1 MAPRN
6 LDGQEATR
14 TPPPTLQAALK
25 LVDEV
30 VHDLNNALLVIRGY
44 GSVLRSSLETPEQ
57 LADVDEIAKAVDHA
71 TRLTGRL
78 LELARSGR
86 PDGADAGVLV
96 EGSETILVVED
107 DEAVRGL
114 VCRILESAG
123 YIVLLA
129 TRPSEAEQLLAQ
141 EQNVDLLLSDVVMP
155 EMSGFELAA
164 RLRRDRP
171 DLRTLFISG
180 NAYVASS
187 STHST
192 AELLKKPFA
201 PSELTLAVRRTLDA
215 PVVAA

>member
-1 MAPRN
+1 MSPRTH
-6 LDGQEATR
+6 DGSQEA
-14 TPPPTLQAALK
+14 PPTLEAALR

-44 GSVLRSSLETPEQ
+44 SSVLRTSLGTPEQ

-71 TRLTGRL
+71 TALTGRL

-86 PDGADAGVLV
+86 QGGDTGPLAAGT
-96 EGSETILVVED
+96 ETILLVED

-114 VCRILESAG
+114 VCRVLESAG
-123 YIVLLA
+123 YNVLLA
-129 TRPSEAEQLLAQ
+129 TRPSEAELLLAQ

-164 RLRRDRP
+164 RLRNNRP

-187 STHST
+187 STHSD

-201 PSELTLAVRRTLDA
+201 PAELTLAVRRTLDA
-215 PVVAA
+215 PVVAT

>member
-6 LDGQEATR
+6 LDGQEATG

-44 GSVLRSSLETPEQ
+44 GSVLRSSLQTPEQ

-141 EQNVDLLLSDVVMP
+141 EQSVDLLLSDVVMP

-171 DLRTLFISG
+171 GIRTLFISG

-187 STHST
+187 STHSD

-201 PSELTLAVRRTLDA
+201 PSELTSAVRRTLDVPA
-215 PVVAA
+215 VE

>member
-6 LDGQEATR
+6 LDGQEATG

-44 GSVLRSSLETPEQ
+44 GSVLRSSLQTPEQ

-86 PDGADAGVLV
+86 PAGADAGVLV

-114 VCRILESAG
+114 VSRILESAG

-141 EQNVDLLLSDVVMP
+141 EQDVDLLLSDVVMP

-164 RLRRDRP
+164 RLRHDRP

>member
-1 MAPRN
+1 MSPRN
-6 LDGQEATR
+6 PDGPQEA
-14 TPPPTLQAALK
+14 PPTLEAALR

-44 GSVLRSSLETPEQ
+44 SSVLRTSLGTPEQ

-71 TRLTGRL
+71 TALTGRL
-78 LELARSGR
+78 LELARSG
-86 PDGADAGVLV
+86 PQGGDAGPLAA
-96 EGSETILVVED
+96 GTETILLVED

-114 VCRILESAG
+114 VCRVLESAG
-123 YIVLLA
+123 YNVLLA
-129 TRPSEAEQLLAQ
+129 TRPSEAELLLAQ

-164 RLRRDRP
+164 RLRNNRP

-187 STHST
+187 STHSD

-201 PSELTLAVRRTLDA
+201 PAELTLAVRRTLDA
-215 PVVAA
+215 PVVAT

>member
-1 MAPRN
+1 MTQRP
-6 LDGQEATR
+6 LDDPQRPEDTVS
-14 TPPPTLQAALK
+14 LEVALR

-44 GSVLRSSLETPEQ
+44 SSVLRSTLETPEQ

-71 TRLTGRL
+71 TGLTRRL
-78 LELARSGR
+78 LELGRSQA
-86 PDGADAGVLV
+86 PDGGSAGPLAQ
-96 EGSETILVVED
+96 GAETILLVED

-114 VCRILESAG
+114 VCRLLESAG
-123 YIVLLA
+123 YNVLLA
-129 TRPSEAEQLLAQ
+129 ARPSEAEQLLAH

-164 RLRRDRP
+164 RLSHNRP
-171 DLRTLFISG
+171 ELRTLFISG

-187 STHST
+187 STHSD

-201 PSELTLAVRRTLDA
+201 PGELARAVRRTLDA
-215 PVVAA
+215 PVATS

>member
-6 LDGQEATR
+6 LDGQEAPG

-86 PDGADAGVLV
+86 PDGADAGMLV

-107 DEAVRGL
+107 DDAVRGL

-164 RLRRDRP
+164 RLRHDRP

-201 PSELTLAVRRTLDA
+201 PSELTLAVRRTLDT

>member
-1 MAPRN
+1 MTIRN
-6 LDGQEATR
+6 PDSPQASA
-14 TPPPTLQAALK
+14 TPPPTLEAALR

-86 PDGADAGVLV
+86 PDDGDGDPLV
-96 EGSETILVVED
+96 EGSETILLVED
-107 DEAVRGL
+107 DESVRGL
-114 VCRILESAG
+114 VRRILESAG
-123 YIVLLA
+123 YNVLLA
-129 TRPSEAEQLLAQ
+129 TRPSEAELLLAQ
-141 EQNVDLLLSDVVMP
+141 AQSVDLLLSDVVMP

-171 DLRTLFISG
+171 GLRTLFISG

-187 STHST
+187 STHSD
-192 AELLKKPFA
+192 AELLKKPFG
-201 PSELTLAVRRTLDA
+201 PSELTSAVRRTLDVPA
-215 PVVAA
+215 VR

>member
-1 MAPRN
+1 MTPRN
-6 LDGQEATR
+6 DGDA
-14 TPPPTLQAALK
+14 PPPTLEAALR

-44 GSVLRSSLETPEQ
+44 SSVLRTSLETPEQ

-78 LELARSGR
+78 LELARSGKQGTDTG
-86 PDGADAGVLV
+86 PLAP
-96 EGSETILVVED
+96 GSETILVVED

-114 VCRILESAG
+114 VCRVLESAG
-123 YIVLLA
+123 YNVLLA
-129 TRPSEAEQLLAQ
+129 TRPSEAELLLAQ
-141 EQNVDLLLSDVVMP
+141 AQNVDLLLSDVVMP

-164 RLRRDRP
+164 RLRNTRP

-187 STHST
+187 STHSE

-201 PSELTLAVRRTLDA
+201 PTELTLAVRRTLDA
-215 PVVAA
+215 PVAAA